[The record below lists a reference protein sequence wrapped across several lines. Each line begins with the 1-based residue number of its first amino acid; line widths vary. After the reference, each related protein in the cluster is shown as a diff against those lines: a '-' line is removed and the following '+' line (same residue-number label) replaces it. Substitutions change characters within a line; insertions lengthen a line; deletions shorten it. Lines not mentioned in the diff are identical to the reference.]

1 VDRVETFD
9 GRPVSCPSASGSA
22 KVSPTMTREPASK
35 DRELRSGLIFF
46 ALTLVA
52 FLCVTVV
59 APLVLGDDDGGKA
72 AVDDLKAAKD
82 ADDGPAVTV
91 SPSPTAPG
99 GKAPKVTVYLLDGS
113 GARECITSNADWAK
127 QIKKVS
133 GVAVTARDLGATNQ
147 TFLQDT
153 MLVEAMP
160 KGKAIVLIGLS
171 VGRYTGEADEGAATY
186 DPGVVIGTSTEV
198 EHKYSEARILSEDRK
213 HRAADEW
220 LAERYPVFEQTYA
233 ANQASLDEL
242 VTTCLARKMHPVLL
256 ELPIN
261 LEIVGDSY
269 DAPRGTYRAGA
280 RQLAKKYK
288 IPYVDFVEEVGLV
301 NTDFYDLMHLVEPG
315 RVVWQA
321 RLSDEVAKRMDE
333 YGMGA
338 GK

>member
-1 VDRVETFD
+1 
-9 GRPVSCPSASGSA
+9 
-22 KVSPTMTREPASK
+22 MTREPASR
-35 DRELRSGLIFF
+35 DHELRSGLIFF

-52 FLCVTVV
+52 FLCVTLV
-59 APLVLGDDDGGKA
+59 APLVFGDDEGGKA

-82 ADDGPAVTV
+82 ADDGPAASV
-91 SPSPTAPG
+91 SPSPSASPSPG

-160 KGKAIVLIGLS
+160 RGKAIVLIGLS
-171 VGRYTGEADEGAATY
+171 VGRYTGDADEGAATY
-186 DPGVVIGTSTEV
+186 DPGPVIGVNAEV
-198 EHKYSEARILSEDRK
+198 EHKYSEARILSESRK
-213 HRAADEW
+213 RRAADEW

-242 VTTCLARKMHPVLL
+242 VSTCLARKVHPVLL

-280 RQLAKKYK
+280 RELAKKYK
-288 IPYVDFVEEVGLV
+288 IPYVDFVEEVGLI
-301 NTDFYDLMHLVEPG
+301 NSDFYDLMHLVEPG

-321 RLSDEVAKRMDE
+321 RLSDEVARRIDE
-333 YGMGA
+333 YGMGV